1 MTMMNRFIPLVAV
14 AVLLLAGCDK
24 TPTETSNDV
33 AEARKEASQDV
44 SEARQ
49 DASKIE
55 DKADAKVAAAQ
66 DVYART
72 DETARAKLT
81 RAESEAMIS
90 KAHADFDV
98 ALVEANGRHDIAI
111 EKCGQFTGVD
121 KTACL
126 STADAD
132 FTAEQ
137 AAITATRDAV
147 LVQAEHHD

>member
-1 MTMMNRFIPLVAV
+1 MINRFIPLVAV

-24 TPTETSNDV
+24 TPTESAKDV

-49 DASKIE
+49 DAGKIE
-55 DKADAKVAAAQ
+55 DKADQKVAAAQ
-66 DVYART
+66 DAYAKT

-81 RAESEAMIS
+81 QAESEAMIS

-98 ALVEANGRHDIAI
+98 AMVEANGRHAIAI
-111 EKCGQFTGVD
+111 EKCGQFTDVD

-132 FTAEQ
+132 FAAEQ
-137 AAITATRDAV
+137 AAVTASRDAI